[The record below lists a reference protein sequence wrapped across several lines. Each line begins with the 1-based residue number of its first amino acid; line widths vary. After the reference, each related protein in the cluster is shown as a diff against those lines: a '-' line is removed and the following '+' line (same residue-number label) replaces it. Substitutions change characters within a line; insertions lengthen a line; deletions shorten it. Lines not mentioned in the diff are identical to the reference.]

1 MAASK
6 KGAFTIGLLM
16 AISFGIVL
24 FLMFSE
30 FFPGPAGKKVNGLD
44 WADNLFNKLSKG
56 SSYFIPK
63 LKERNQKFMGRAFT
77 ATIKIQKAAEA
88 DQINKLFTLAGCRVN
103 AQGEALTIEGDLGRT
118 MEVVLRDSDYMFNNQ
133 GQKLV
138 ALYGYDEKEVMRNW
152 WTALSKMDR
161 FFKKNLKIEEAD
173 LVSEVSRKGLE
184 PAYNFYGIESQ
195 RVADRVGIMTFLLV
209 FYVAYTLWWG
219 YAIYYLFEGFGLTMK
234 KAKVKKEV

>member
-16 AISFGIVL
+16 AVSFGVVL

-30 FFPGPAGKKVNGLD
+30 IFPGPAGIKVNGLD
-44 WADNLFNKLSKG
+44 WADDLFNKLSKG

-63 LKERNQKFMGRAFT
+63 LKGENQKFMGRPFT
-77 ATIKIQKAAEA
+77 ATIKIQNAAEA
-88 DQINKLFTLAGCRVN
+88 DQINKLFTQAGARVN
-103 AQGEALTIEGDLGRT
+103 VQGEALTIEGDLGQT
-118 MEVVLRDSDYMFNNQ
+118 MGVILRDSDDMFNNQ
-133 GQKLV
+133 GQKLMT
-138 ALYGYDEKEVMRNW
+138 LYGYDEKEVLKNW

-173 LVSEVSRKGLE
+173 LVSEISKKGLE
-184 PAYNFYGIESQ
+184 PSFNFYKIESQ
-195 RVADRVGIMTFLLV
+195 RVVDRVGIMTFLLV
-209 FYVAYTLWWG
+209 FYVFYTMWWG
-219 YAIYYLFEGFGLTMK
+219 YAIFYLFEGFGLTMK

>member
-16 AISFGIVL
+16 AVSFGVVL

-30 FFPGPAGKKVNGLD
+30 IFPGPAGIKVNGLD
-44 WADNLFNKLSKG
+44 WADDLFNKLSKG

-63 LKERNQKFMGRAFT
+63 LKEANQKFMGRPFT
-77 ATIKIQKAAEA
+77 ATIKIQNAEEA
-88 DQINKLFTLAGCRVN
+88 DQINKLFTQAGARVN
-103 AQGEALTIEGDLGRT
+103 VQGEALTIEGDLGQT
-118 MEVVLRDSDYMFNNQ
+118 MGVILRDSDDMFNNQ

-138 ALYGYDEKEVMRNW
+138 ALYGYDEKEVLKNW

-173 LVSEVSRKGLE
+173 LVSEISKKGLE
-184 PAYNFYGIESQ
+184 PSYNFYKIESH
-195 RVADRVGIMTFLLV
+195 RVSDRVGIMTFLLV
-209 FYVAYTLWWG
+209 FYVFYTLWWG
-219 YAIYYLFEGFGLTMK
+219 YAIFYLFEGFGLTMK